1 MKRGQSWYQPASFY
15 KSHQATMSVL
25 IDTCSQNQ
33 TKGILILR
41 IPTLTPTLADDGT
54 NSNYSA
60 LNV

>member
-1 MKRGQSWYQPASFY
+1 
-15 KSHQATMSVL
+15 MSVL

-33 TKGILILR
+33 TEGILILR
-41 IPTLTPTLADDGT
+41 IPTLTSTLADDGT